1 MELEGLFPEHGRED
15 VVRVVDNTEALD
27 QALLPPWELACHQQV
42 LLVAR
47 IKGSLQVGVLRPV
60 D

>member
-1 MELEGLFPEHGRED
+1 VELEGLLPEHGRED
-15 VVRVVDNTEALD
+15 VVWVVDNTEVLD
-27 QALLPPWELACHQQV
+27 QALLPTRELASHQQV

-47 IKGSLQVGVLRPV
+47 IKGSLQVGVLGPV